1 MTNQSEIFVLYYCQ
15 RTTPGVGVWRAAE
28 NRKCSRKRIS
38 RKKRDT
44 FMVKMTLSVDGM
56 ACGMCEAHVNDAV
69 RKVFQVKK
77 VTSSHSKGTTEII
90 AEEPLDE
97 EKLKNAIEATGYSV
111 LDVKTEPYE
120 KKKFS
125 LFHRG

>member
-1 MTNQSEIFVLYYCQ
+1 M
-15 RTTPGVGVWRAAE
+15 GVRRAARDIDRAAPNKSE
-28 NRKCSRKRIS
+28 KNFT
-38 RKKRDT
+38 KKRYT
-44 FMVKMTLSVDGM
+44 VMVKMTLDVDGM

-77 VTSSHSKGTTEII
+77 VTSSHSKGITEII

-97 EKLKNAIEATGYSV
+97 EKLKSAIEATGYTV
-111 LDVKTEPYE
+111 LSIKTEPYE

>member
-1 MTNQSEIFVLYYCQ
+1 
-15 RTTPGVGVWRAAE
+15 
-28 NRKCSRKRIS
+28 
-38 RKKRDT
+38 
-44 FMVKMTLSVDGM
+44 MVKMTLDVDGM

-97 EKLKNAIEATGYSV
+97 EKLKSAIEATGYTV